1 MEGIIGRKIGMTQL
15 FREGGE
21 IVPVTVVEAGPCRIV
36 RIKTEEHDGYRAC
49 VLGFGEKKKPNKPY
63 TGTFGDVK
71 PARVIREI
79 RGCSEDLKPGDVISV
94 SIFSPG
100 SKVDVIG
107 YSKGKGFAGVM
118 KRYGFAGG
126 PGGHGSTFHRR
137 AGSTGSGVTQSKVW
151 KGHKMPGRM
160 GGRRMTVKSLEVF
173 KVDAEKDLLYIK
185 GQVPGPSN
193 GYILVKK
200 VTKT

>member
-15 FREGGE
+15 FREEGE
-21 IVPVTVVEAGPCRIV
+21 VVPVTVIKAGPCPVV

-49 VLGFGEKKKPNKPY
+49 VLGFGEKKRPNKPY
-63 TGTFGDVK
+63 MGAFGDVK

-79 RGCSEDLKPGDVISV
+79 RDCSEDLKPGDVISV

-100 SKVDVIG
+100 SKVDVTG

-118 KRYGFAGG
+118 KKYGFAGG
-126 PGGHGSTFHRR
+126 PGAHGSTFH
-137 AGSTGSGVTQSKVW
+137 KN
-151 KGHKMPGRM
+151 
-160 GGRRMTVKSLEVF
+160 LEVF
-173 KVDAEKDLLYIK
+173 KVDAEKNLLYLK
-185 GQVPGPSN
+185 GQVPGPN
-193 GYILVKK
+193 NCYILVKK